1 MVTLDD
7 MDLSILHLLKQN
19 SRMTSSDISRNVHLS
34 IPAVAERIK
43 KLEEKGIIDRFT
55 VKLNRKLLGHTC
67 LVYIFVVLDGSVDTE
82 SFRNMITTSEYV
94 LECHN
99 LAGEYDY
106 LLKVSVLDIAML
118 EDFIT
123 YTLKKNQGVV
133 KTNTIFILSTQKE
146 P

>member
-1 MVTLDD
+1 MVNLDD

-55 VKLNRKLLGHTC
+55 VKLNRKLLGHNC
-67 LVYIFVVLDGSVDTE
+67 LVYIFVVIDGSVDTE

-94 LECHN
+94 LECHH

-123 YTLKKNQGVV
+123 NTLKKNLGVV